1 MNVLRRLIEAI
12 KATLNR
18 LPITRRATS
27 QGKHALVFQR
37 LFWGALAGCLMAVF
51 FGDSP
56 LLENMELSMLEW
68 RYRTADQL
76 ALKGEPI
83 QATSKDIAVVAFD
96 DTSQFDLG
104 FPRFNDYQSQGVLAD
119 VLETIENGAPTVVA
133 VDLDLRGGA
142 NLKLIRLFRR
152 YRNVVLAVFGSL
164 EGNSD
169 LPDAEFMKHAVG
181 YGYDELAR
189 ESNGTV
195 MRLPVDAANPVLD
208 PDETSSLT
216 KVPSLTQ
223 AIMDVYRAKTGIGST
238 DLIHNITP
246 DQPIY
251 INFKRINYP
260 TYSMSA
266 ILDPTFDPTV
276 FRDKIVII
284 APALTAKHAD
294 ASHVI
299 TPLRKLTPE
308 VFVHA
313 DAVQTLINND
323 VISSFPKG
331 IAHHLLILLGAT
343 FGAVSSVLQMGR
355 RALFMVCGGIFLIV
369 VAQLGFQLWHVAL
382 PVVAPLAMLVSGF
395 ILGTVIY
402 LDTDLRQRN
411 RELAAAREHMQI
423 RAEEER
429 KRIAGDLHD
438 ETLPALSSVARMI
451 DELFRVDDINTST
464 VPERMRMKLDATI
477 QEMRRVINDL
487 HPSVL
492 ETMGFVPA
500 LENLAVQLSHD
511 TGIDYTFVDRN
522 DQSDYDLT
530 DFATLQLYRIV
541 QEALNNVG
549 KHSSGSQVDVRL
561 QTHDGNLEIQI
572 TDNGK
577 GINPKL
583 IRKDSHGLL
592 NIRHR
597 AQLIGATVE
606 WKKAEVFET
615 GTQFKVK
622 MPLVVPEPANGN
634 TTESPAPSN
643 VIDMAQAQSN
653 IELKTQKGT
662 EQA

>member
-1 MNVLRRLIEAI
+1 MTVLRPLLEAI
-12 KATLNR
+12 RNSLKRFTPL
-18 LPITRRATS
+18 TRKPSS

-76 ALKGEPI
+76 ALKREPV
-83 QATSKDIAVVAFD
+83 QRVSKDIAIVAFD
-96 DTSQFDLG
+96 DSSQFDLG

-133 VDLDLRGGA
+133 VDLDLRGAA
-142 NLKLIRLFRR
+142 NLKLIKLFRR

-169 LPDAEFMKHAVG
+169 LPDAEFMKHAFG
-181 YGYDELAR
+181 YGYDELQH
-189 ESNGTV
+189 ESNGMV
-195 MRLPVDAANPVLD
+195 MRLPIDAQAEVPQEESEL
-208 PDETSSLT
+208 TT
-216 KVPSLTQ
+216 KVPSLTE
-223 AIMDVYRAKTGIGST
+223 AITNAYRFKTGIGMS
-238 DLIHNITP
+238 DQLHGVSP
-246 DQPIY
+246 DQPVY
-251 INFKRINYP
+251 INFKSIDYP

-266 ILDPTFDPTV
+266 LLDPNFDPRV
-276 FRDKIVII
+276 FRDKIVVI
-284 APALTAKHAD
+284 APKLTSRRPD
-294 ASHVI
+294 ASHVM
-299 TPLRKLTPE
+299 TPLRRVTPD
-308 VFVHA
+308 VLVHA
-313 DAVQTLINND
+313 DAVQTLINNEP
-323 VISSFPKG
+323 ISSFPKG

-343 FGAVSSVLQMGR
+343 FGAVSSILPAGR
-355 RALFMVCGGIFLIV
+355 RALFVAGGGLTLMII
-369 VAQLGFQLWHVAL
+369 AQVGFEMWHVAL
-382 PVVAPLAMLVSGF
+382 PVVAPLAMLISGF

-402 LDTDLRQRN
+402 LDTDLRLRN
-411 RELAAAREHMQI
+411 RELAAAREHMQV

-438 ETLPALSSVARMI
+438 ETLPALSAVARMI
-451 DELFRVDDINTST
+451 DELFTVDDVNKSS
-464 VPERMRMKLDATI
+464 VPEKMRLKLDATI

-500 LENLAVQLSHD
+500 LENLAVQLSRD
-511 TGIDYTFVDRN
+511 TGIDYSFVDRN
-522 DQSDYDLT
+522 DKDDYDIT
-530 DFATLQLYRIV
+530 DFAKLQLYRIV

-549 KHSSGSQVDVRL
+549 KHSQGSQVEVRI
-561 QTHDGNLEIQI
+561 QTHGGNLEI
-572 TDNGK
+572 TVADNGK
-577 GINPKL
+577 GINPRL

-615 GTQFKVK
+615 GTQMKVS
-622 MPLVVPEPANGN
+622 MPFVEAEPNGN
-634 TTESPAPSN
+634 TIQ
-643 VIDMAQAQSN
+643 VDQQIR
-653 IELKTQKGT
+653 KGM

>member
-1 MNVLRRLIEAI
+1 MNMLKGPLEAFSAMLRRLPF
-12 KATLNR
+12 NR
-18 LPITRRATS
+18 KPRS

-56 LLENMELSMLEW
+56 LLESMELSMLEW
-68 RYRTADQL
+68 RYQTADQL
-76 ALKGEPI
+76 ALKGEPVPR
-83 QATSKDIAVVAFD
+83 TSKDIAVVAFD

-104 FPRFNDYQSQGVLAD
+104 FPRFNDYQSQGVLANI
-119 VLETIENGAPTVVA
+119 LEKIENGKPTVIA

-142 NLKLIRLFRR
+142 NLKLIRQFKRN
-152 YRNVVLAVFGSL
+152 RNVVLAVFGSA

-169 LPDAEFMKHAVG
+169 LPDAEFMKYAVG

-189 ESNGTV
+189 EGNGMV
-195 MRLPVDAANPVLD
+195 MRLPLDAPSEINT
-208 PDETSSLT
+208 EYSGLT
-216 KVPSLTQ
+216 KVPSLTE
-223 AIMDVYRAKTGIGST
+223 AVMDAYRNKTGLGSGAQ
-238 DLIHNITP
+238 LQSLAP
-246 DQPIY
+246 DQPMY
-251 INFKRINYP
+251 INFKHTDYP

-266 ILDPTFDPTV
+266 ILDPNFNPKV
-276 FRDKIVII
+276 FKDKIVII
-284 APALTAKHAD
+284 APALTARHAD
-294 ASHVI
+294 ASHLV
-299 TPLRKLTPE
+299 TPLSKLTAQ

-313 DAVQTLINND
+313 DAVTTLMNNET
-323 VISSFPKG
+323 ISSFPKG

-343 FGAVSSVLQMGR
+343 FGAVCSVLPLGR
-355 RALFMVCGGIFLIV
+355 RAFFMVCGGLLLVLI
-369 VAQLGFQLWHVAL
+369 AQLSFMLGRVAL
-382 PVVAPLAMLVSGF
+382 PVVAPLAMLISGF

-411 RELAAAREHMQI
+411 RELAAAREHMQV

-429 KRIAGDLHD
+429 KRIAEDLHD

-451 DELFRVDDINTST
+451 DELFVVEDVNKSS
-464 VPERMRMKLDATI
+464 VPERMRLKLDATI

-500 LENLAVQLSHD
+500 LENLAVILSRD
-511 TGIDYTFVDRN
+511 TNIEYSFVDRN
-522 DQSDYDLT
+522 EQDDYEIT
-530 DFATLQLYRIV
+530 DFSKLQLYRIV

-549 KHSSGSQVDVRL
+549 KHAKGTRVEVRI
-561 QTHDGNLEIQI
+561 QTHDSNLEITI
-572 TDNGK
+572 SDDGK
-577 GINPKL
+577 GINPRL

-615 GTQFKVK
+615 GTQLKVS
-622 MPLVVPEPANGN
+622 MPMVVLSDAKG
-634 TTESPAPSN
+634 APP
-643 VIDMAQAQSN
+643 
-653 IELKTQKGT
+653 IEHLPQKGL
-662 EQA
+662 EKA